1 MSLPSKQEPL
11 LNKLSGREHKHLSI
25 PDHIPS
31 SLRREKPIDIP
42 NLDETQIIRHFHHL
56 SQRNFGIDNGIYPLG
71 SCTMKYNPKINEE
84 IASWL
89 EFSCLH
95 PYQHESTVQ
104 GTLQMMYDLEH
115 LLATLTGM
123 NAFTLQPAAGAHGEF
138 LGMLLARAYHEANN
152 DSQRIDVITPDTS
165 HGTNPAS
172 VSMAGFNLVEIP
184 STEEGTID
192 VSVLKKT
199 VSEKTACFML
209 TNPNT
214 LGIFESE
221 IIEIAKIIHE
231 AGGLL
236 YYDGANMNAIMGK
249 ARPGDMGFDI
259 VHLNLHKTFSSPH
272 GGGGPG
278 SGPIGVSKRLVPF
291 LPVPRIEKTADE
303 YHFNYDYPKS
313 IGKIRGFYGNVDVLL
328 RAYIY
333 ILMMGGDGLQKAS
346 EIAVLNANY
355 LKTKILEKPGF
366 DLPYRELRK
375 HEFVLSAEG
384 LRKQKK
390 IRAMDIA
397 KRLLDYGVHPPTM
410 YFPLIVKEALM
421 VEPTESESKTSLD
434 EYADILHKIANEDPD
449 ILKKAP
455 INTVVGRVDE
465 VSATRNPVLTWN
477 QIKQSEK

>member
-11 LNKLSGREHKHLSI
+11 LHQFSGEDHKEISVSSR
-25 PDHIPS
+25 IPS
-31 SLRREKPIDIP
+31 SLQRKKPIHIP

-56 SQRNFGIDNGIYPLG
+56 SQRNFGIDSGMYPLG

-84 IASWL
+84 IAGWH

-104 GTLQMMYDLEH
+104 GTLQMMYELEH
-115 LLATLTGM
+115 LLSSLTGM
-123 NAFTLQPAAGAHGEF
+123 KEFTLQPAAGAHGEF
-138 LGMLLARAYHEANN
+138 LGMLLARAYHEAND

-192 VSVLKKT
+192 VSILKKT

-214 LGIFESE
+214 LGIFESD
-221 IIEIAKIIHE
+221 IIEIAKIIHD

-249 ARPGDMGFDI
+249 VRPGDMGFDI

-291 LPVPRIEKTADE
+291 LPVPRIVKNKDE
-303 YHFNYDYPKS
+303 FRFSYEYPES

-333 ILMMGGDGLQKAS
+333 ILMMGGDGLKKAS
-346 EIAVLNANY
+346 EIAVLNSNY
-355 LKTKILEKPGF
+355 LKAKILEKPGF

-384 LRKQKK
+384 LRKKKK

-421 VEPTESESKTSLD
+421 VEPTESESKQSLD
-434 EYADILHKIANEDPD
+434 EYAQILHTIANEDPD
-449 ILKKAP
+449 VVKNAP
-455 INTVVGRVDE
+455 VNTVVGRVDE
-465 VSATRNPVLTWN
+465 VNATRNPILTWN
-477 QIKQSEK
+477 QINKQEK